1 MGSLSIRDKFLAGKT
16 RVRAYLSP
24 HSGMSRRPGRITDV
38 TVTSS
43 KAARNATA
51 QGQHQSTP
59 SYYIAKATSEHIRI
73 ANMKHRH
80 AAVLE
85 LLFFLLSLACT
96 ECFDDIFRVEE
107 PHAISSLEPIGHSS
121 APHQLIFKSEPLPR
135 TSKGDDDSK
144 RSSHTD
150 TGSSTKSSK
159 SSSDK
164 SDDSK
169 SNR

>member
-80 AAVLE
+80 AAALLE
-85 LLFFLLSLACT
+85 LLVFLLSLAST
-96 ECFDDIFRVEE
+96 ECLDDIFRVEE
-107 PHAISSLEPIGHSS
+107 PHEISSWSRLVIQARRIS
-121 APHQLIFKSEPLPR
+121 
-135 TSKGDDDSK
+135 
-144 RSSHTD
+144 
-150 TGSSTKSSK
+150 
-159 SSSDK
+159 
-164 SDDSK
+164 
-169 SNR
+169 